1 MKAGRRL
8 PALYL
13 ILVLLPVTATSIAIA
28 QRDSTPSA
36 KPRSLT
42 YIFDPTVTTSNT
54 ILHVTLKFQ
63 GGSQGTEEIE
73 LPSYWNG
80 QANHLRVL
88 SADTTISDASAANI
102 KIVRFPP
109 ESSVVITY
117 DLIKDWDGP
126 LVQPL
131 QFHTVVMPQYIE
143 INGDNAL
150 VHPKFEKLSPVIVS
164 FDWQKL
170 PKDWALATSF
180 AVSTGPEDR
189 LQSFTGAWRYVD
201 NALFTAGDFRI
212 HRFQIRE
219 KPAILAIRGQWTFTD
234 EQAIT
239 DIQKVVGIVRDF
251 WHDYN
256 FPSFLITLKPFD
268 REHGSSNGTAYT
280 NAFWMYMS
288 SKDPF
293 STQLTQLSHEA
304 FHAWNVKRMGVSPA
318 NAGDIEWFHEGFTEY
333 YAQLLVYRAGMME
346 LPAYLENVNRDLR
359 NYPDSNSPYIRGRI
373 LALWLDAQIR
383 KDSNHKSSLDN
394 VMFDMVREAD
404 KPLTLSRIL
413 ETTNRYLSPDARHQL
428 DQAIKQR
435 ANISA
440 PDDAA
445 LGACSQFRVSV
456 DEVPI
461 FDPGFDLVASKAAG
475 RITSVREDGPAFK
488 AGLRNG
494 QQINGSSVYNNQP
507 DKIAKIGI
515 VTEVGTQTIEYYP
528 RKTVKVPQ
536 YHVDQ
541 AAYASNPA
549 GCRKN

>member
-1 MKAGRRL
+1 MKSVRRL
-8 PALYL
+8 SALSL
-13 ILVLLPVTATSIAIA
+13 ILVLLPAAATSVVVA
-28 QRDSTPSA
+28 QRDSTASA
-36 KPRSLT
+36 KPRLLT
-42 YIFDPTVTTSNT
+42 YVFDPTVTASNT

-63 GGSQGTEEIE
+63 GGAQGTEEIE
-73 LPSYWNG
+73 LPSHWAG
-80 QANHLRVL
+80 QANHLRAV
-88 SADTTISDASAANI
+88 SADTTITDGSTSNI
-102 KIVRFPP
+102 KIVRYPA
-109 ESSVVITY
+109 ESSVVIIY
-117 DLIKDWDGP
+117 DLTRDWDGP
-126 LVQPL
+126 LVHPF

-150 VHPKFEKLSPVIVS
+150 VHPKLEKLSPVTVS

-180 AVSTGPEDR
+180 AVSSGPEDR
-189 LQSFTGAWRYVD
+189 LQSFTGEWRYVD

-212 HRFQIRE
+212 HRFQIRQ
-219 KPAILAIRGQWTFTD
+219 KPAVLAVRGQWTFTD
-234 EQAIT
+234 DQAIA
-239 DIQKVVGIVRDF
+239 DIQKVVGVVREF
-251 WHDYN
+251 WHDDN
-256 FPSFLITLKPFD
+256 FPSFLITLKPYD
-268 REHGSSNGTAYT
+268 QEHGSSDGTAYT

-304 FHAWNVKRMGVSPA
+304 FHAWNTKRMGVSPPGG
-318 NAGDIEWFHEGFTEY
+318 GDIEWFHEGFTEY
-333 YAQLLVYRAGMME
+333 YAQLLVYRAGLME

-359 NYPDSNSPYIRGRI
+359 SYPDSTSPYIRGRI

-383 KDSNHKSSLDN
+383 KDTNHKSSLDN

-413 ETTNRYLSPDARHQL
+413 ETAGHYLSAEARRQL
-428 DQAIKQR
+428 DQVVNQR
-435 ANISA
+435 SNV
-440 PDDAA
+440 PTPNDAA

-461 FDPGFDLVASKAAG
+461 FDLGFDYAASKAA
-475 RITSVREDGPAFK
+475 RRVTSVREDGPAFN

-494 QQINGSSVYNNQP
+494 QQINGVSVYNNQP
-507 DKIAKIGI
+507 DKIAKISI
-515 VTEVGTQTIEYYP
+515 VTDSGPQAIEYYP

-536 YHVDQ
+536 YHLDQ

-549 GCRKN
+549 GCRK